1 MKWADDD
8 IKELTRIVFRHAGNS
23 VDYTKMKVE
32 SEVHLINKE
41 LNVTGRA
48 NMVIS
53 KNGQHLVVVD
63 CKRAGIDYSK
73 DTAQMML
80 AAEILLTEKLKNDES
95 SSGHRR
101 SPCWFGRMD
110 MAAPGQHGRTVLH
123 PRDESVLVG
132 HAPCCR
138 GGGRLRKGY
147 LCEQKRYFN
156 LTD

>member
-73 DTAQMML
+73 DTAQIML

-95 SSGHRR
+95 SSAGIDGLLAGSVAWIWLRLGSTEGR
-101 SPCWFGRMD
+101 FYIPGTSPCSSAMH
-110 MAAPGQHGRTVLH
+110 PGAEV
-123 PRDESVLVG
+123 VVG
-132 HAPCCR
+132 
-138 GGGRLRKGY
+138 
-147 LCEQKRYFN
+147 
-156 LTD
+156 